1 MALPLQTT
9 YTSRM
14 VAGVPG
20 MIATERQ
27 RDVSSKLV
35 ENSNGIPFGRA
46 CGQGVADNGVVLGG
60 ALTAF
65 VGISLKDATLVL
77 PATMDSDYLDIY
89 PQGVNC
95 GIMSMGDVWV
105 LTGGAVAVGGPVHYN
120 ATTGVLDDSGG
131 SGPIPGAR
139 WETKTTGAAIAIV
152 HLSGAQ
158 RT

>member
-1 MALPLQTT
+1 MATQTT
-9 YTSRM
+9 YVNRL
-14 VAGVPG
+14 VPGVPG

-27 RDVSSKLV
+27 RDVSSRVV

-65 VGISLKDATLVL
+65 VGISLKDITLIPNTL
-77 PATMDSDYLDIY
+77 DSDYTDIY
-89 PQGVNC
+89 QRYANA
-95 GIMSMGDVWV
+95 GIMTMGDVWV
-105 LTGGAVAVGGPVHYN
+105 ETGGAVAIGGAVYYN

-139 WETKTTGAAIAIV
+139 WETSTTGIGMAIV